1 MGVLSI
7 LYIEGCNVRFSAH
20 KIYTTVVFFFAYI
33 RTEEKKIKTLFK
45 DEVFKQVLGG
55 CCCRDGLGV
64 LCVCI
69 YGNS

>member
-20 KIYTTVVFFFAYI
+20 KIYTTVDFFPFLL
-33 RTEEKKIKTLFK
+33 TSGLKKKKIKTLFFK

-55 CCCRDGLGV
+55 
-64 LCVCI
+64 
-69 YGNS
+69 

>member
-20 KIYTTVVFFFAYI
+20 KIYTTVDFFSFFAYI
-33 RTEEKKIKTLFK
+33 RTEEEKNKNSFFK

-55 CCCRDGLGV
+55 
-64 LCVCI
+64 
-69 YGNS
+69 